1 MGGGDGEEPAGAR
14 LRPPTCTER
23 LDRAFQCAS
32 SSAQLRELYRF
43 GELRNCRPL
52 FGALYDCL
60 LSRTRLGEPE
70 EVWGGGA
77 AVLVPPP
84 ARRGRSETP
93 PSPPPAPPPLPS
105 NLVPPSPQLPQS
117 PDAGVHAH
125 SGAWADAVHVGP
137 KDEGR
142 GSGGLGAGV
151 RPTGPVTVGRG
162 GGDRGW
168 AHTRMNS

>member
-1 MGGGDGEEPAGAR
+1 MEGGGDEAAGAR

-70 EVWGGGA
+70 EVWGGEA

-84 ARRGRSETP
+84 RAPGQERDPSESPPCP
-93 PSPPPAPPPLPS
+93 PSPPLKPRAPKPPAPAEP
-105 NLVPPSPQLPQS
+105 
-117 PDAGVHAH
+117 
-125 SGAWADAVHVGP
+125 
-137 KDEGR
+137 
-142 GSGGLGAGV
+142 
-151 RPTGPVTVGRG
+151 
-162 GGDRGW
+162 
-168 AHTRMNS
+168 